1 MARVR
6 QPRATRRTSQLIAR
20 LAIATV
26 IGLVLAL
33 GIDLARSGGPASW
46 LARHGLHGTGYTP
59 RGQRI
64 DVDGRAM
71 YLDCRGQGSPTAVLE
86 SGLGTGVEGWAPVF
100 DDLAALTRTCAYD
113 RAGIGRSEPRARHT
127 VRDATAALRSLLAAA
142 GERPPYVVVGHSL
155 GEVHARVFAADDP
168 GAMAGLLLVDGFG
181 VDLEADHIHP
191 LLGDLRPE
199 YAARLQGLRDLVAQV
214 EVLDWP
220 TSEAQLR
227 ATDLRGI
234 PVEVLSA
241 PRGEPRLDAATNAE
255 IASTWQAAYESLS
268 PGHVRYELAWGAGH
282 IIQADR
288 PDLVIA
294 AVQRLVAG
302 R

>member
-6 QPRATRRTSQLIAR
+6 QPRVTRRTSRSIAR
-20 LAIATV
+20 LALAAV

-33 GIDLARSGGPASW
+33 GIDVVRSGGPAAW
-46 LARHGLHGTGYTP
+46 LARLGLPGAVYAP
-59 RGQRI
+59 RGERI
-64 DVDGRAM
+64 AVDGRAM
-71 YLDCRGQGSPTAVLE
+71 YLDCRGHGSPTVVLE
-86 SGLGTGVEGWAPVF
+86 SGMGTGVEGWAPVF

-113 RAGIGRSEPRARHT
+113 RAGIGRSEPRGRHT
-127 VRDATAALRSLLAAA
+127 IRDATAALRSLLAAA

-168 GAMAGLLLVDGFG
+168 AAMAGLVLVDGFG
-181 VDLEADHIHP
+181 VDLEADRIHP

-199 YAARLQGLRDLVAQV
+199 YAARLQGLRDLVAQA

-234 PVEVLSA
+234 PIEVLSA

-255 IASTWQAAYESLS
+255 IAGTWQAAYESLS
-268 PGHVRYELAWGAGH
+268 PGRVHYELAWGAGH

-294 AVQRLVAG
+294 AVQRLVAA